1 MDERHWWIAGKL
13 QESFHID
20 GYDKP
25 TLLEDFLYEI
35 PTIEKLVYS
44 TKASVSMGIRG
55 ILIINRLYNIVLIVY
70 IIYHIYFKH
79 I

>member
-25 TLLEDFLYEI
+25 TMLEDFLYEI
-35 PTIEKLVYS
+35 PTIEKY
-44 TKASVSMGIRG
+44 A
-55 ILIINRLYNIVLIVY
+55 
-70 IIYHIYFKH
+70 KH
-79 I
+79 